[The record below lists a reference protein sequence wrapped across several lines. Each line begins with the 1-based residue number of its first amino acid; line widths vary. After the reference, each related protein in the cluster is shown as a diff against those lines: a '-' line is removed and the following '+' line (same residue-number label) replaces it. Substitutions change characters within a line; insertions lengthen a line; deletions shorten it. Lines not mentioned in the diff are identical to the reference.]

1 MNTDTMNL
9 YQEGASHDKQQ
20 TAETIAGAIGGATI
34 AGAFLGVAIASSL
47 KTVLVYFLPGLPGVA
62 VVAGGSLGRLI
73 VDKAMEKKRKL
84 VVDDE
89 LMDDLKKFAELF
101 RQDEEGNVS
110 IDAKWKKFI
119 KTVRYIQKDTAY
131 CIKKNT
137 DAFKNNHQA
146 YLNLNRALVDALT
159 LEDQHPI
166 DRLSGKKRRGCIQD
180 VFEAMTIFF
189 NALDKKANELVKNDN
204 RSVQECA
211 MLDAIQRVDDA
222 VFDAKNSVNDAI
234 AAAKQKYEN
243 ISEACSNPE
252 SLSDCEFMSDMKP
265 YMV

>member
-1 MNTDTMNL
+1 MSTETKDL

-20 TAETIAGAIGGATI
+20 TAETIASIGGATI

-47 KTVLVYFLPGLPGVA
+47 GTALVCFLPGLPA
-62 VVAGGSLGRLI
+62 AAAIGGGLGRLI

-89 LMDDLKKFAELF
+89 LMEDLRKFAELF
-101 RQDEEGNVS
+101 SQDEEGNVS

-146 YLNLNRALVDALT
+146 YLNLNRALDNALT
-159 LEDQHPI
+159 LEDEHPI

-189 NALDKKANELVKNDN
+189 KALDKKADDLVKNDN

-211 MLDAIQRVDDA
+211 VLDAIQRVDDA
-222 VFDAKNSVNDAI
+222 VFDAKNNVDDAI
-234 AAAKQKYEN
+234 AAAKKKYEN

-265 YMV
+265 YMA

>member
-1 MNTDTMNL
+1 MNTETMNM

-20 TAETIAGAIGGATI
+20 TAETIASIGGHI
-34 AGAFLGVAIASSL
+34 AGAFLGVAIGVSL
-47 KTVLVYFLPGLPGVA
+47 GGTLICFLPTVPITAA
-62 VVAGGSLGRLI
+62 VGRGLGRLI

-89 LMDDLKKFAELF
+89 LMGDLRKFAELF

-110 IDAKWKKFI
+110 IDVKWKKFI

-137 DAFKNNHQA
+137 EAFKNNHQA
-146 YLNLNRALVDALT
+146 YVTLNRALTDALT
-159 LEDQHPI
+159 LEDEHPI
-166 DRLSGKKRRGCIQD
+166 DRLSGKKRRDCIQD

-189 NALDKKANELVKNDN
+189 KALDKKADELVKNDN
-204 RSVQECA
+204 KSVQECA

-222 VFDAKNSVNDAI
+222 VFDAKNSVDDAI
-234 AAAKQKYEN
+234 AAAKKKYEN

-252 SLSDCEFMSDMKP
+252 ALSDCEFMSDMKP
-265 YMV
+265 YMA